1 VDKIDFMDIIELSKY
16 IVNKFSEQSPNG
28 ITPMKLQKLLF
39 YVKVWSL
46 VAGNELV
53 IADFEHWNYGPVN
66 REVYD
71 YYKKYSSKSIE
82 LKESSNLNLDE
93 SQEELINF
101 IVENYIAFDAFALS
115 AMTHTEEP
123 WKQTSQNEI
132 ISNELINS
140 YYSEQRF
147 AKNFNSGLDL
157 SNKPFYPLQDYS
169 FEIDMSREDAEEI
182 AKYTSYEN
190 YKEIL
195 DGVEQD
201 FNQHWSNLVL
211 N

>member
-1 VDKIDFMDIIELSKY
+1 MDILELSKY
-16 IVNKFSEQSPNG
+16 IVNKFSQRSSNG

-39 YVKVWSL
+39 YVKAWSL

-71 YYKKYSSKSIE
+71 YYKQYGSSSIE
-82 LKESSNLNLDE
+82 LEESEESNDLNLDE

-101 IVENYIAFDAFALS
+101 IIENYIAFDAFSLS

-123 WKQTSQNEI
+123 WKQTNRNEI

-140 YYSEQRF
+140 YYSKQRF

-182 AKYTSYEN
+182 AKYPSYEN
-190 YKEIL
+190 YKQML
-195 DGVEQD
+195 NGVEQD

>member
-1 VDKIDFMDIIELSKY
+1 MNILELSKY
-16 IVNKFSEQSPNG
+16 IVNKFSQQSPNG

-39 YVKVWSL
+39 YVKAWGL

-53 IADFEHWNYGPVN
+53 VADFEHWNFGPVN

-71 YYKKYSSKSIE
+71 YYKQYGSRSIE
-82 LKESSNLNLDE
+82 LEESQELNDLNLDK

-101 IVENYIAFDAFALS
+101 IIENYIAFDAFALS

-123 WKQTSQNEI
+123 WKQTDRNKI
-132 ISNELINS
+132 ISNELIYS
-140 YYSEQRF
+140 YYSKQRF
-147 AKNFNSGLDL
+147 ANNFESGLDL
-157 SNKPFYPLQDYS
+157 SNKPFYPLRDYS

-182 AKYTSYEN
+182 ARYSSYIS
-190 YKEIL
+190 YKEML

-201 FNQHWSNLVL
+201 FNQQWSNLIL